1 MLIVVSSDITWYST
15 CSPFVSYQYWS
26 PIVTS

>member
-15 CSPFVSYQYWS
+15 
-26 PIVTS
+26 